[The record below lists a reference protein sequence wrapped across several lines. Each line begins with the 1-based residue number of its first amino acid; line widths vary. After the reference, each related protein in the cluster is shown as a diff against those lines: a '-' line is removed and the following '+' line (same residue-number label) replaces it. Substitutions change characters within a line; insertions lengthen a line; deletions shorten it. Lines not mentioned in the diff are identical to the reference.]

1 MKKDQAYKY
10 IKQQIMNGHWHTDSA
25 INVHQ
30 IMEEL
35 SISRTPVNK
44 ALRQLEYEGFL
55 NIIPQ
60 VGVFVKRPDEQEVYE
75 RLLVCVRLDAYMT
88 GIGASKIS
96 EEKIRELEELLEKMD
111 DPGMDSDQYAKLNVD
126 FHSAIIYSSGLDYM
140 IKMTKQLW
148 DYLNYVTTP
157 TDLFMEEV
165 RRRSQTEHWM
175 ILQTL
180 KDRDVEMATRIMEKH
195 MGRVA
200 EFVKG
205 ALENLHTT

>member
-1 MKKDQAYKY
+1 MKKDIAYKY
-10 IKQQIMNGHWHTDSA
+10 IKQQILNGEWKTDSA
-25 INVHQ
+25 INVNQ
-30 IMEEL
+30 IMDEL
-35 SISRTPVNK
+35 SLSRTPVNK

-60 VGVFVKRPDEQEVYE
+60 VGVFVKRPDAQEVYE

-96 EEKIRELEELLEKMD
+96 EEKIRELEELLEVMD
-111 DPGMDSDQYAKLNVD
+111 NPELTSDQYAQLNVD
-126 FHSAIIYSSGLDYM
+126 FHSAIIYSSGLEYM
-140 IKMTKQLW
+140 IQMTKQLW

-157 TDLFMEEV
+157 TELFLEEV

-180 KDRDVEMATRIMEKH
+180 KDRDVDMATKMMEKH

-205 ALENLHTT
+205 SLENIYST